1 MNSFV
6 KGVDQINRLAT
17 WVVVIMTAVMSV
29 IILAQVIFRYV
40 LEAPLPWSEEVA
52 RYLMVWGTFLGAG
65 LGVRKR
71 ALLGME
77 FVVNIL
83 PKFPKRMVTGL
94 VTIIQLIFLV
104 VVFYYGIKMTMVT
117 KSQLSAAMQIS
128 MAWAYSGI
136 PVGITLMFLNTIA
149 NAIEDRLGGAK

>member
-71 ALLGME
+71 E
-77 FVVNIL
+77 I
-83 PKFPKRMVTGL
+83 
-94 VTIIQLIFLV
+94 
-104 VVFYYGIKMTMVT
+104 
-117 KSQLSAAMQIS
+117 
-128 MAWAYSGI
+128 
-136 PVGITLMFLNTIA
+136 
-149 NAIEDRLGGAK
+149 